1 MRAKRIYSGITR
13 VATVAAIVSAAASIA
28 VSPASASASASAQ
41 RGPCGYIGPTWTD
54 DPAYEHCATDTNV
67 WIRVDRVFREDYE
80 RCVGPGRTKLDKD
93 ARFAWYIGQLCD
105 HPGDTRGI

>member
-1 MRAKRIYSGITR
+1 MRVKSVCSGITR
-13 VATVAAIVSAAASIA
+13 FAAIVAVASAAAASIGA
-28 VSPASASASASAQ
+28 SPASASAQ

-67 WIRVDRVFREDYE
+67 WIRVDRVFRDDYD

-93 ARFAWYIGQLCD
+93 AIGAWYIGELCS

>member
-1 MRAKRIYSGITR
+1 MRVKSVCSGITR
-13 VATVAAIVSAAASIA
+13 FAAAVAVVTAAAASIG
-28 VSPASASASASAQ
+28 VSPASASASTQ

-67 WIRVDRVFREDYE
+67 WIRVDRIFRSDYD

-93 ARFAWYIGQLCD
+93 ARFAWYIGELCS